1 MHIQGMP
8 RFASAVRG
16 LNKIKLTSHTGENDI
31 TKSADETDSW
41 DQEASKIGDL
51 DIMLQC
57 MNLALLSDPNT
68 FNLVHN

>member
-41 DQEASKIGDL
+41 DSTEYHTANTEIYTG
-51 DIMLQC
+51 
-57 MNLALLSDPNT
+57 LL
-68 FNLVHN
+68 